1 MLLERALQ
9 KWLFLYFS
17 VHLLASQLGWL
28 CFRGG
33 IQLSLSKC
41 GSEKTDVSVPVST
54 ADAPICHISN
64 SRTSVLAHGVWTV
77 PRGGPAGLWLSSV
90 CVLFVELSGGLATQA
105 LTSRGST
112 WLLVSTCLQPSPGTL
127 ASCWQRGPAGCQY
140 GNVHG
145 FCLMGCFCAIA

>member
-54 ADAPICHISN
+54 ADAPICPISN
-64 SRTSVLAHGVWTV
+64 RRTSVLAHRAWTV
-77 PRGGPAGLWLSSV
+77 HGGGPAGL
-90 CVLFVELSGGLATQA
+90 F
-105 LTSRGST
+105 GSP
-112 WLLVSTCLQPSPGTL
+112 VSACSLW
-127 ASCWQRGPAGCQY
+127 SCQEGWPHKR
-140 GNVHG
+140 
-145 FCLMGCFCAIA
+145 